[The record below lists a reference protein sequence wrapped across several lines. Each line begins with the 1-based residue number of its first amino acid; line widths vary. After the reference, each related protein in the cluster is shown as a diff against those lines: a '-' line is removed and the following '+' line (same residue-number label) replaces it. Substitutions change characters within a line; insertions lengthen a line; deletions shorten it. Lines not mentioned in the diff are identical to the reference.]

1 MLTKTKI
8 WKPTQSRPFKILLC
22 VTFEYFLI
30 FQTVFPL
37 DLSPCDHPVDP
48 DASNQTDSNLLIGA
62 FSTKSKQQ
70 ENCMI
75 FLETLFNLNQQS
87 KGSLQKIGVNMSKG
101 QNRTEQ
107 NRTLH
112 YKSLEQRNK
121 QSNATTNVGAH
132 PHPLAGPE
140 G

>member
-1 MLTKTKI
+1 MNEGFCYPIL
-8 WKPTQSRPFKILLC
+8 KILLC

-75 FLETLFNLNQQS
+75 FLETLFSFFNQS
-87 KGSLQKIGVNMSKG
+87 KSAIKG
-101 QNRTEQ
+101 KPSENWR
-107 NRTLH
+107 
-112 YKSLEQRNK
+112 
-121 QSNATTNVGAH
+121 
-132 PHPLAGPE
+132 
-140 G
+140 